1 MLGEREPKTKWLMTI
16 IGICLFSRW
25 LLYFTYNKRTD
36 LQAIGQ
42 FFVAV
47 LLVVAGTYALFMAG
61 SIALY

>member
-16 IGICLFSRW
+16 IGSVCLAGGYYIS
-25 LLYFTYNKRTD
+25 LTTKEP

-47 LLVVAGTYALFMAG
+47 LLVVAGTYALFMAEV
-61 SIALY
+61 SLY